1 MTKRLKYYTKSNL
14 KEKEVDENIMVTGP
28 MQHVEPIP
36 LVHLFRRQHREQR
49 ELQALLVWIQMRV
62 EKLLTTKVYG
72 EIGRDLRKARED
84 LIKKV
89 CTEGICDESLEVFL
103 STCSFVL

>member
-36 LVHLFRRQHREQR
+36 
-49 ELQALLVWIQMRV
+49 
-62 EKLLTTKVYG
+62 
-72 EIGRDLRKARED
+72 
-84 LIKKV
+84 
-89 CTEGICDESLEVFL
+89 DE
-103 STCSFVL
+103 TFVLKTAQRTKGGAGPSGLDTDAGGETIND